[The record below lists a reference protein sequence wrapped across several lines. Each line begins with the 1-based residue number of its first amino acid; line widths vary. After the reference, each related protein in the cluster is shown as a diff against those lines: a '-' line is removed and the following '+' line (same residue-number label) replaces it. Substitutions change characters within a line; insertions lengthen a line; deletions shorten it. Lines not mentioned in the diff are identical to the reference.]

1 MEENQ
6 KSFKEKW
13 SRFCHKVN
21 DICDIIFSW
30 FKNLLDHHGLLLFAI
45 FLSLCALG
53 IRYAVF
59 K

>member
-45 FLSLCALG
+45 FLSS
-53 IRYAVF
+53 I
-59 K
+59 